1 MWHLCLSTQKA
12 ACTEQQVDDQDYPAS
27 FDGLLQL
34 VERLRGPQG
43 CPWDRQQTR
52 DSLKP
57 QFLEE
62 CYELLEAMDQG
73 DASRLLEE
81 LGDVLLHVAFQ
92 LQLARE
98 RGEFTGADVFRQL
111 IAKLVRRHP
120 HVFGDVQVA
129 SAEEVVSNW
138 QAIKGQ
144 EQAGTEASILD
155 GVPRQMPALAYAQA
169 VQERAARVG
178 FDWEDFQGVLA
189 KVVEE
194 LREVE
199 AASPGA
205 EREKELGDLLFSLVN
220 ASRWLGVDAEG
231 ALRQADA
238 RFYRRFVA
246 MERLCR
252 QRGLSFKDL
261 PMQEKEALWQEAK
274 RLEGATGTSTA
285 P

>member
-1 MWHLCLSTQKA
+1 M
-12 ACTEQQVDDQDYPAS
+12 DNQDYPAS

-144 EQAGTEASILD
+144 EQAGTKASILD

-261 PMQEKEALWQEAK
+261 PMQKKEALWQEAK
-274 RLEGATGTSTA
+274 RLEGTTGTSTA